1 MLLQLNQAR
10 TFNPQLIDMV
20 AAEVFWEYCHQ
31 TKYETARNC
40 VLRGEFAR
48 LWTLRKA
55 AERLRRADAR
65 LSDYDLK
72 RFYDETNDYIQHKAS
87 REENIIGTLYTEDF
101 GRCRPP
107 KFPYKELVQR
117 LRRVGDGA
125 MEATSGPVEVMGD
138 LLIRTP
144 LPAVVLLRERPQ
156 GNVIQVSD
164 TSKALGFQKLM
175 VLLVRGGLS
184 LPDNPQGYVHGATGV
199 LQIPCGGTAGHGWNK
214 LIPNSTACEKLV
226 LC

>member
-20 AAEVFWEYCHQ
+20 AAEVFWGYCHQ
-31 TKYETARNC
+31 TMYETARNC
-40 VLRGEFAR
+40 VLRSEFAR
-48 LWTLRKA
+48 LWTLPKA
-55 AERLRRADAR
+55 AERLRRNGDIV
-65 LSDYDLK
+65 SNYDVK
-72 RFYDETNDYIQHKAS
+72 RFYDETNDYMQHKAS
-87 REENIIGTLYTEDF
+87 REDNIIGTLYTEDF

-117 LRRVGDGA
+117 LRRLGDGTV
-125 MEATSGPVEVMGD
+125 ETTSGPVEVMGD

-156 GNVIQVSD
+156 ENAIQVSD
-164 TSKALGFQKLM
+164 TRKALGFQKLM
-175 VLLVRGGLS
+175 LLFVRDVMS
-184 LPDNPQGYVHGATGV
+184 LPDNPHGYVHCATGV
-199 LQIPCGGTAGHGWNK
+199 LQIPCGGTARHGWIK
-214 LIPNSTACEKLV
+214 LIANSNACEKVV